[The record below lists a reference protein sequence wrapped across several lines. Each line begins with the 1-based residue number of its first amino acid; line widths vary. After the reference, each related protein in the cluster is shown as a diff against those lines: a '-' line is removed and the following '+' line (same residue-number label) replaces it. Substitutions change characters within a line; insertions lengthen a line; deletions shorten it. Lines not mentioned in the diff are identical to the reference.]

1 MRQNF
6 PDVIKK
12 MFNSYMSNINTAIP
26 GLVEN
31 YNSATQRADVKPS
44 IRKKID
50 NELISYP
57 VIANVPVQFMG
68 SGNATFIF
76 PLSRGDRCLIIFSQE
91 SLENYLSS
99 PDREVDP
106 GDNRKFSVAD
116 AICIPMAS
124 GTGGLTGIEII
135 FGGSKIV
142 IDNTGIILSTGDAF
156 VWRPSILPTDPFT
169 GLPHGGPT
177 AGIIKLRGA

>member
-12 MFNSYMSNINTAIP
+12 MFDSYMNNINTAIP

-31 YNSATQRADVKPS
+31 YDPTKQRADVKPA
-44 IRKKID
+44 IKKKIGK
-50 NELISYP
+50 EIIAHP
-57 VIANVPVQFMG
+57 VIVNVPVQFMG

-76 PLSRGDRCLIIFSQE
+76 PLAKGDRCLIIFSQE
-91 SLENYLSS
+91 SMENYLSS

-106 GDNRKFSVAD
+106 GDSRRFSIAD

-135 FGGSKIV
+135 FGSSKIV
-142 IDNTGIILSTGDAF
+142 IDDTGITLGSGDAAI
-156 VWRPSILPTDPFT
+156 WKPSILPNDPFT

-177 AGIIKLRGA
+177 AGIAKLRGA